1 MTTYK
6 TRRGVL
12 TAPALLTSPRLTVGS
27 AGAGGVWLRVL
38 RDGRYLVL
46 GGQFLRYRHPPGVQ
60 VREEATGVH
69 LGGVGE
75 RHGVRGDHR
84 RGHAVHSGVLAT
96 PCSQHTVNTLYLRY
110 RVSVTPAGQR
120 GRHGVLFVE
129 APVRSLRRS

>member
-6 TRRGVL
+6 TKLGVL
-12 TAPALLTSPRLTVGS
+12 TAPALLSSSMLAVDST
-27 AGAGGVWLRVL
+27 GAGGVWLRVL

-75 RHGVRGDHR
+75 RHGV
-84 RGHAVHSGVLAT
+84 
-96 PCSQHTVNTLYLRY
+96 
-110 RVSVTPAGQR
+110 
-120 GRHGVLFVE
+120 
-129 APVRSLRRS
+129 